1 MARISFGNTWW
12 GKKWLDALAR
22 TDYSNRLPR
31 GMSYARKGSVKHL
44 SILGKRVEA
53 SVQGSHRA
61 PYEVEI
67 ALPTFNAAQKKA
79 VVESIAGNPLLLSHL
94 LIRKLPPALL
104 HEFETRKVALFP
116 KSWDDVGAQC
126 SCPDWAACCKH
137 IAAVIYMIANEI
149 DKNPFILFDL
159 HDFDLFKALEK
170 KGFKTEKQAA
180 LIPNAKDYLL
190 KIHPEKQEKSMDID
204 LACLDFSTVEKS
216 TGALVG
222 LLPESPLFYPAKDF
236 RLILEKFLNI
246 AAKETARLLAGWDK
260 QEVPLDLFTDLDV
273 SLGADLHVESID
285 LSAIDKQFTYSS
297 DEELIELLSMLYRLP
312 RKQLHSHHRGALVL
326 SLAAHLVLTSLKQ
339 GTILPELMAV
349 KGGYRIRWLP
359 ALLTAEMRTLFEA
372 ICALSPVDLIRKPT
386 LSIEEQVKTLCAI
399 FLDTLI
405 RIFSEVNAAF
415 NADHITGLFFCGSTW
430 KPSSAFDEKE
440 IPGSIALWLSR
451 LHISRKSIV
460 PLLKIEEESEG
471 FSLHLFAEDRADEFS
486 PPIPFKTILS
496 DKKYADARLPLLK
509 DVALLTDYIP
519 HIATLLATSGDD
531 TAFFDGED
539 FVALFFQQLPL
550 LRLLGIPLL
559 LPKGLNKLI
568 RPGISAH
575 VKKATAAASAKSYL
589 SLDEML
595 SFEWR
600 IALGDELLTAEEF
613 RKLTLGAK
621 GIVKIKDSFVYLDE
635 KELQKLWKGLEKE
648 PKLSTQDRLRIVLS
662 GEYEGA
668 TLHLDDEVRRLIDEL
683 LHVRTIPVP
692 NALKADL
699 RAYQQRGFEWLA
711 KNIQIGFGSLIADD
725 MGLGKT
731 IQVIALM
738 LKMKEDGMLAKE
750 PALVV
755 VPTTLL
761 TNWNREIE
769 KFAPNLKVHTY
780 HGSDRKLEVKDNDLI
795 LTSYGLVR
803 RDEAI
808 FQKQRWAVAILDEA
822 QNIKNP
828 GTAQTKAIK
837 KIKSSL
843 RIAMTGTPVENR
855 LSEYWSIFDF
865 LNKGYL
871 KGEQAFKKEFALPIE
886 RNRSQVALDRFQK
899 ITSPFIIR
907 RLKSDK
913 SIISDLPDKV
923 EMDQYCCLS
932 TDQAA
937 LYQNVLDQALKKIKT
952 LDGIERRGLVLQL
965 ITSLKQV
972 CNHPSHYLKKS
983 ETTPELS
990 GKAALLMDLLS
1001 TMEENGE
1008 KVIIFTQ
1015 YRQMGELLKAMIR
1028 ERFSTEALFLHGGVS
1043 RKKRDDM
1050 VDRFQGEPYTKIM
1063 ILSLKAGGTG
1073 LNLTAAQNVI
1083 HFDLWWN
1090 PAVEAQATDR
1100 AYRIGQTKN
1109 VMVHRLITKGTFEEK
1124 IDRMIK
1130 DKKELADLAV
1140 LSGEK
1145 WIGEFGDNELR
1156 DIFSLGE

>member
-31 GMSYARKGSVKHL
+31 GMSYARKGSVKQL
-44 SILGKRVEA
+44 SILGNRVEA
-53 SVQGSHRA
+53 SVQGSRRT
-61 PYEVEI
+61 PYKVEI
-67 ALPTFNAAQKKA
+67 SLTAFNATQQKA

-104 HEFETRKVALFP
+104 DEFEARKVPLFP
-116 KSWDDVGAQC
+116 KSWGDIGAQC

-159 HDFDLFKALEK
+159 HEFDLFKALEK

-180 LIPNAKDYLL
+180 LIPDVKDFLL
-190 KIHPEKQEKSMDID
+190 KTHPEKHAGAIDID
-204 LACLDFSTVEKS
+204 LASLDFTTLEK
-216 TGALVG
+216 TPGALAG
-222 LLPESPLFYPAKDF
+222 LLPESPLFYPEKDF
-236 RLILEKFLNI
+236 RLILERFLNT
-246 AAKETARLLAGWDK
+246 AAKETTRLLASWDGL
-260 QEVPLDLFTDLDV
+260 EAPLDLFTALDV

-285 LSAIDKQFTYSS
+285 LTTIDKQFSYSS
-297 DEELIELLSMLYRLP
+297 DETLLELLSMLYRLP

-326 SLAAHLVLTSLKQ
+326 SLAAHLVLTSLKN
-339 GTILPELMAV
+339 GAILPEMLAV
-349 KGGYRIRWLP
+349 KDGYRMRWLP
-359 ALLTAEMRTLFEA
+359 AMLTPEIRTLFEA
-372 ICALSPVDLIRKPT
+372 ICVLTPADLIRKPQ
-386 LSIEEQVKTLCAI
+386 LSIEEQVKALCAV

-405 RIFSEVNAAF
+405 RRFSAGKAELNT
-415 NADHITGLFFCGSTW
+415 DHITELFFCGSTW
-430 KPSSAFDEKE
+430 KPSGAFNEKE
-440 IPGSIALWLSR
+440 TPGNIALWLSR
-451 LHISRKSIV
+451 LHISRKSVV

-486 PPIPFKTILS
+486 PPVPFKTILS
-496 DKKYADARLPLLK
+496 DKKYDDVRLPLLK
-509 DVALLTDYIP
+509 DVALLTDYVP
-519 HIATLLATSGDD
+519 HIATLLAASGDK

-550 LRLLGIPLL
+550 LRLLDIPLL

-575 VKKATAAASAKSYL
+575 VKKSATATSAKSYL
-589 SLDEML
+589 SLDAML
-595 SFEWR
+595 NFEWR
-600 IALGDELLTAEEF
+600 IALGDELLSADEF
-613 RKLTLGAK
+613 RKLTMGAR
-621 GIVKIKDSFVYLDE
+621 GIVKIKDSFVYLDD
-635 KELQKLWKGLEKE
+635 KALQKLWKGLEKE
-648 PKLSTQDRLRIVLS
+648 PHLSAQDRLRIVLS

-668 TLHLDDEVRRLIDEL
+668 ALHLDDKVRRLIDEL
-683 LHVRTIPVP
+683 LHVRTIAVP
-692 NALKADL
+692 KALQADL
-699 RAYQQRGFEWLA
+699 RGYQQRGFEWLA
-711 KNIQIGFGSLIADD
+711 KNLQIGFGSLIADD

-731 IQVIALM
+731 IQIITLM
-738 LKMKEDGMLAKE
+738 LKMKEDGMLEKE

-769 KFAPNLKVHTY
+769 KFAPKLQVLTY
-780 HGSDRKLEVKDNDLI
+780 HGSDRKLEVKGKDLI

-803 RDEAI
+803 RDEAT
-808 FQKQRWAVAILDEA
+808 FQKQRWAIAILDEA

-828 GTAQTKAIK
+828 STAQTRAIK
-837 KIKSSL
+837 KIKSDL

-886 RNRSQVALDRFQK
+886 RNRSLVALERFQK

-913 SIISDLPDKV
+913 SIISDLPDKM

-937 LYQNVLDQALKKIKT
+937 LYQNVLDQALEKIKT
-952 LDGIERRGLVLQL
+952 LTGIERRGLVLQL

-983 ETTPELS
+983 EATPDLS
-990 GKAALLMDLLS
+990 GKAALLMELLS

-1015 YRQMGELLKAMIR
+1015 YREMGELLKTMIR
-1028 ERFSTEALFLHGGVS
+1028 EHFSSEALFLHGGVS
-1043 RKKRDDM
+1043 RKNRDTM
-1050 VDRFQGEPYTKIM
+1050 VDRFQSEPYTKIM
-1063 ILSLKAGGTG
+1063 LLSLKAGGTG

-1100 AYRIGQTKN
+1100 AYRIGQSKN

-1130 DKKELADLAV
+1130 DKKELAELAV

-1145 WIGEFGDNELR
+1145 WIGELGDHELR